1 MYGLRCSAK
10 LLRCLAAATLGVT
23 VAIGSA
29 HAADWTRIAFMTDF
43 GLYGRHA
50 YYFVAQEKGYYEREN
65 LDVIIVRSPGSAAS
79 VKQVATGYTAQLGF
93 ADASAVVL
101 GRANDKVP
109 VKLVAMIYHL
119 PPHAIYVLKGEKI
132 SGPKDL
138 EGKTLADTAFS
149 AVPTIFPIYAKA
161 AGIDASK
168 VKWVVAAPDALPGM
182 LANGRVDG
190 VGQFVVGEPLLAAA
204 AAPKEIL
211 GIEYSKAGLDYYS
224 NGIIASDDLIKSNPD
239 LIRRFVRAT
248 LAGLKDA
255 LANPTEAGEIMS
267 KRNPEIDAKI
277 AAAETAKVKGLV
289 MHAGVPLGAIDPTRI
304 QKTIDIVA
312 GAYELKNPVVP
323 EDIYAPGF
331 ADGQSP
337 ADFEADRATNLY
349 KLWNWLWSGS
359 SRK

>member
-1 MYGLRCSAK
+1 MYGLRYLTGVPRFA
-10 LLRCLAAATLGVT
+10 AAATLG
-23 VAIGSA
+23 AIGAVSSA
-29 HAADWTRIAFMTDF
+29 LAADKVTFTTDF

-50 YYFVAQEKGYYEREN
+50 YYFVALEKGYYEREN
-65 LDVIIVRSPGSAAS
+65 LDVSIVRSPGSAAA
-79 VKQVATGYTAQLGF
+79 VKQVASNTAQLGF
-93 ADASAVVL
+93 ADAFAVVL
-101 GRANDKVP
+101 GRANDNVP

-149 AVPTIFPIYAKA
+149 SVPKVFPIYAKA
-161 AGIDASK
+161 AGIDAAK
-168 VKWVVAAPDALPGM
+168 VKWVVATPDALPGM

-239 LIRRFVRAT
+239 LIRRFVKAT
-248 LAGLKDA
+248 LAGLRDA
-255 LANPTEAGEIMS
+255 LADPQEAGVMMS
-267 KRNPEIDAKI
+267 KRHREIDAEI
-277 AAAETAKVKGLV
+277 AASETAKVKGLA
-289 MHAGVPLGAIDPTRI
+289 MQDGVPLGTIDPARV
-304 QKTIDIVA
+304 QKTIDVVA

-323 EDIYAPGF
+323 EDVYAPGLV
-331 ADGQSP
+331 P
-337 ADFEADRATNLY
+337 
-349 KLWNWLWSGS
+349 K
-359 SRK
+359 